1 MLETLR
7 NLRRENE
14 MMKKKDRELKLEV
27 QLREEERDIALAKNM
42 TQLEVNMVQW

>member
-7 NLRRENE
+7 SLRRENE